1 MELIKRNE
9 VMQFQFYS
17 VPKIFFVEK
26 KYRKMSLIAK
36 MIYSIYLDRLGLSQK
51 NEWINSKEQVYLC
64 FTRKEMADILGISEK
79 TVGEV
84 NKELKKYKLIYEE
97 RKGLG
102 KPNLIYLSNFIVDEE
117 KEESENEKI
126 DIQEKKIGENKNG
139 NNYISENEGNSNQE
153 ISNVQIKNCKILS
166 SGTENN
172 SAQEKKKLHTN
183 NTEYSNTNYNNTEIS
198 QLEELE
204 EIKDKCELHILEEE
218 DEFGNVNYKKRE
230 MVENAIEI
238 MYFSQDIR
246 VDNAIIP
253 QELVRRKLRQLNG
266 AKICYALDKLNTN
279 LINTQNV
286 TNTTKYL
293 ISCIYNA
300 ITEYY
305 SDAEIQ
311 YKIDC
316 LNGGCI

>member
-17 VPKIFFVEK
+17 MPKIFFVEN
-26 KYRKMSLIAK
+26 KYKKMSLMAK
-36 MIYSIYLDRLGLSQK
+36 VIYSIFLDRLSLSQK
-51 NEWINSKEQVYLC
+51 NEWINNKEQVYLV
-64 FTRKEMADILGISEK
+64 FTRKEMADIVGISEK

-84 NKELKKYKLIYEE
+84 IKELKKYKLLYEE

-102 KPNLIYLSNFIVDEE
+102 KPNKIYLGNFILNEE
-117 KEESENEKI
+117 NDNFKNEKL
-126 DIQEKKIGENKNG
+126 DIQEKKNGEICDSK
-139 NNYISENEGNSNQE
+139 NYISGNENKEKQE
-153 ISNVQIKNCKILS
+153 LPKIQDKKCKIINS
-166 SGTENN
+166 ESENN
-172 SAQEKKKLHTN
+172 TAQDLKILHTN
-183 NTEYSNTNYNNTEIS
+183 NTKYSNTNYNNTEIS
-198 QLEELE
+198 QLKELE
-204 EIKDKCELHILEEE
+204 EIKARCELHILEEQ
-218 DEFGNVNYKKRE
+218 DEFGNVNYRKRQ
-230 MVENAIEI
+230 MVENAIEL
-238 MYFSQDIR
+238 MYFSQDIK

-253 QELVRRKLRQLNG
+253 QSLVRSKLKQLNG
-266 AKICYALDKLNTN
+266 AKICYALDKLNTK

-316 LNGGCI
+316 LN

>member
-17 VPKIFFVEK
+17 VPKIFFIEK
-26 KYRKMSLIAK
+26 RYKKMSLLAK
-36 MIYSIYLDRLGLSQK
+36 IIYSIFLDRLNLSQR
-51 NEWINSKEQVYLC
+51 NEWFNNKEQVYLV
-64 FTRKEMADILGISEK
+64 FTRKEMADTLNISEK

-84 NKELKKYKLIYEE
+84 IKELKKYKLICEE
-97 RKGLG
+97 RRGLG
-102 KPNLIYLSNFIVDEE
+102 KPNLIYLSNFIVD
-117 KEESENEKI
+117 KGKDESEKEKI
-126 DIQEKKIGENKNG
+126 DIFEKKNVKNY
-139 NNYISENEGNSNQE
+139 NEENYISESEENSNQE
-153 ISNVQIKNCKILS
+153 FSNVQVKNSNILS
-166 SGTENN
+166 YESENN
-172 SAQEKKKLHTN
+172 AVQEMKKIHTN

-218 DEFGNVNYKKRE
+218 DEFGNVNYRKRE

-253 QELVRRKLRQLNG
+253 QELVRRKLKQLNG
-266 AKICYALDKLNTN
+266 AKICYALDKLNTK

-316 LNGGCI
+316 LN

>member
-26 KYRKMSLIAK
+26 KYKKMSLIAK
-36 MIYSIYLDRLGLSQK
+36 VIYSIYLDRLGLSQK
-51 NEWINSKEQVYLC
+51 NEWINNKEQVYLC

-84 NKELKKYKLIYEE
+84 NKELKKYNLIYEE

-102 KPNLIYLSNFIVDEE
+102 KPNLIYLSNFIVDE

-126 DIQEKKIGENKNG
+126 GIQEKKFEKNKNG
-139 NNYISENEGNSNQE
+139 NNYTSENEENSNQE
-153 ISNVQIKNCKILS
+153 NSNVQIKKCKSLCS
-166 SGTENN
+166 ETENN
-172 SAQEKKKLHTN
+172 SVQEMKNLHTN

-198 QLEELE
+198 QLKELE
-204 EIKDKCELHILEEE
+204 EIKDKCELHILEEQ
-218 DEFGNVNYKKRE
+218 DEFGNVNYRKRE
-230 MVENAIEI
+230 MVENALEI

-253 QELVRRKLRQLNG
+253 QELVRKKLKQLNG
-266 AKICYALDKLNTN
+266 AKICYALDKLNTK

-316 LNGGCI
+316 LNGGVV